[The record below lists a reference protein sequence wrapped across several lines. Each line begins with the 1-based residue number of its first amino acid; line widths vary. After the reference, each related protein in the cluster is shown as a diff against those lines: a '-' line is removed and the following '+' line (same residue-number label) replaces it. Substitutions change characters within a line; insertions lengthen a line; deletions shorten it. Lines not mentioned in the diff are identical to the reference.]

1 MALTVRT
8 NIASLGAINQ
18 LNRTQGSLTSSLE
31 RISSGLRV
39 NRASDDAAGLS
50 VASRMMSDN
59 TSLSQAMRNTN
70 DGISMIQTAEGGL
83 NELNNILV
91 RMRELS
97 VQASNETYNTT
108 DRSMITTEMTQLGA
122 EYTRITDTSNFN
134 RTTLLNSADTSFDI
148 QVGIQNSTND
158 RISLDLN
165 SLASEAADV
174 GLATLMGGG
183 AAGGIASS
191 GLIAVA
197 QANITIIDS
206 ALDDISTRRSRLG
219 AFQNRLESAFSEA
232 ANYSQNLSAAQ
243 SQIMDVDYAS
253 ESANMTRYQIQQ
265 QAGVAALAQ
274 AKAIPHSVISLLS

>member
-8 NIASLGAINQ
+8 NIASLSAIHQ
-18 LNRTQGSLTSSLE
+18 LNRTQGSLTQSLE

-50 VASRMMSDN
+50 VASRMASDN
-59 TSLSQAMRNTN
+59 TSLTQAMRNTN
-70 DGISMIQTAEGGL
+70 DGISLIQTAEGGL

-108 DRSMITTEMTQLGA
+108 DRSMITTEMTQLA
-122 EYTRITDTSNFN
+122 SEYQRIITTANFN
-134 RTTLLNSADTSFDI
+134 RTNLLNNTDTAFNI
-148 QVGIQNSTND
+148 QVGIQNSTAD
-158 RISLDLN
+158 RISIDLDG
-165 SLASEAADV
+165 LAAAASDV
-174 GLATLMGGG
+174 GLNTLF
-183 AAGGIASS
+183 AAASIASS
-191 GLIAVA
+191 GDIGAAQTNIDLID
-197 QANITIIDS
+197 T
-206 ALDDISTRRSRLG
+206 ALTGISTRRSTLG
-219 AFQNRLESAFSEA
+219 ALQNRLENALSEA
-232 ANYSQNLSAAQ
+232 ANYSQNLSASQ

-274 AKAIPHSVISLLS
+274 AKAIPQSVISLLS